1 MKKHICTNCSKELSN
16 RHNLS
21 RHKKNCKDM
30 SSGPSKPN
38 PAICDNIIN
47 KIINGSSGEP
57 SKKRRKPN
65 TEIAKETLP
74 EGLKSSE
81 PSERKPNEKLSF
93 MEIAK
98 LYLPKEKK
106 TFLPGDDEGLK
117 EKLRLLYAEF
127 LAGNKASTRLQIE
140 SILRELR
147 HRGIITKEN
156 YQLVSDCL
164 SECLESSESDSESSD
179 SDSEQDEADELDF
192 DNLVK
197 ATIQNLTRNDRQNVY
212 NMLGNNPDVQE
223 SIDKY
228 LKGENE
234 IEEFTNFVDKL
245 DKIRLTILLN
255 NMSKTTKRVRKILN
269 SLRSIDD
276 KERIKVLD
284 QLRSDKVI
292 SEPEFHRLLTSN
304 NNDMSFAKA
313 IQGSGIWV

>member
-1 MKKHICTNCSKELSN
+1 MN
-16 RHNLS
+16 
-21 RHKKNCKDM
+21 
-30 SSGPSKPN
+30 SGPSKPN
-38 PAICDNIIN
+38 PAICNNIIN
-47 KIINGSSGEP
+47 KIINGSSSEP
-57 SKKRRKPN
+57 SKKRTKRK
-65 TEIAKETLP
+65 IAKLPKETLP
-74 EGLKSSE
+74 GDDNESKSSE
-81 PSERKPNEKLSF
+81 SPRKSNASF
-93 MEIAK
+93 MEIAR
-98 LYLPKEKK
+98 LYLPKDLQEDGGEPQKPEKKKK
-106 TFLPGDDEGLK
+106 TFLSGDDEGLK

-127 LAGNKASTRLQIE
+127 LAGNKESTRPQIE

-147 HRGIITKEN
+147 HRRIITKEN
-156 YQLVSDCL
+156 YRIVSDCL
-164 SECLESSESDSESSD
+164 SECSESSD
-179 SDSEQDEADELDF
+179 NSESDDESDDGSDYEADELDF

-212 NMLGNNPDVQE
+212 NMLGNSPGVRE

-228 LKGENE
+228 LKGEND
-234 IEEFTNFVDKL
+234 IEEFANFVDKL

-276 KERIKVLD
+276 KERTKVLD

>member
-1 MKKHICTNCSKELSN
+1 
-16 RHNLS
+16 
-21 RHKKNCKDM
+21 
-30 SSGPSKPN
+30 
-38 PAICDNIIN
+38 
-47 KIINGSSGEP
+47 
-57 SKKRRKPN
+57 
-65 TEIAKETLP
+65 
-74 EGLKSSE
+74 
-81 PSERKPNEKLSF
+81 

-98 LYLPKEKK
+98 LYLPKETLPEKKPEKEKK

-127 LAGNKASTRLQIE
+127 LAGNKASTRPQIE

-164 SECLESSESDSESSD
+164 SECSGSSESSESSE
-179 SDSEQDEADELDF
+179 SEQDGADELDF

-212 NMLGNNPDVQE
+212 NMLGNSPGVQE

-276 KERIKVLD
+276 KERTKVLD